1 MSVNGRRHR
10 PRKERTQSPPKSS
23 KYVLTGNPL
32 AAYQRRVSKG
42 FRHELRLYR
51 AFIEHVNE
59 WPSWLRGIRHGTEDE
74 DRRGI
79 DFVFE
84 TADAGDLLLQV
95 KSSAQKAIQF
105 REGERQ
111 HQRNRWIEVHVVTL
125 EDRKPEI
132 FKDALKRLTDLR
144 LERIKLVG
152 RSLKPAPAP
161 PAQNATSAPD
171 EADAAE

>member
-10 PRKERTQSPPKSS
+10 PRKGRAQPSPKSS

-32 AAYQRRVSKG
+32 AAYERRVNKG

-51 AFIEHVNE
+51 AFIEHCSE
-59 WPSWLRGIRHGTEDE
+59 WPSWLMGIRHGTEDE
-74 DRRGI
+74 DKHGI

-84 TADAGDLLLQV
+84 TTDAGDLLLQV

-105 REGERQ
+105 RENEREYK
-111 HQRNRWIEVHVVTL
+111 RYRWIEVHVVTL

-132 FKDALKRLTDLR
+132 FRDALKRLSTLR

-152 RSLKPAPAP
+152 RSLRPRAPR
-161 PAQNATSAPD
+161 
-171 EADAAE
+171 DAATAPEEAVAAE

>member
-10 PRKERTQSPPKSS
+10 PRKGRSQPSPKSS
-23 KYVLTGNPL
+23 KYVLTGNPF
-32 AAYQRRVSKG
+32 AAYERRVNKG

-51 AFIEHVNE
+51 AFIERCHD
-59 WPSWLRGIRHGTEDE
+59 WPSWLLGIRHGTEEE
-74 DRRGI
+74 DRHGI

-84 TADAGDLLLQV
+84 TIDAGDLLLQV

-111 HQRNRWIEVHVVTL
+111 YRRNRWIEVHVVTL
-125 EDRKPEI
+125 DDRKPDI
-132 FKDALKRLTDLR
+132 YRDALKRLADLR
-144 LERIKLVG
+144 LERIKQVG
-152 RSLKPAPAP
+152 RSFRPRPLQDTTPA
-161 PAQNATSAPD
+161 SE